1 MDIFILTLLLLLVG
15 FIGSF
20 TPLIPGALL
29 SITGITVYWWSTG
42 FSEPGIFI
50 MFLLYLTGLS
60 ALLFDLFAGAVGSKI
75 GGASN
80 KTVQMAAIG
89 GIIFFFVAGPLG
101 TLAGVTGVVMAR
113 EYLLTG
119 EKDMSMKKA
128 LYTGLSVM
136 GSALIQGFLTG
147 FMLVVFLVTYL
158 L

>member
-1 MDIFILTLLLLLVG
+1 MEIFILTLLLLLIG

-20 TPLIPGALL
+20 TPLIPGALF
-29 SITGITVYWWSTG
+29 SVTGITVYWWSTG
-42 FSEPGIFI
+42 FSEPGVFI
-50 MFLLYLTGLS
+50 MFLIYLTGLS
-60 ALLFDLFAGAVGSKI
+60 ALLFDIFAGAVGSKI

-80 KTVQMAAIG
+80 KTVQMAAIA

-101 TLAGVTGVVMAR
+101 TLAGITGVVMAR

-119 EKDMSMKKA
+119 EKDMSIRKA